1 MTLRIQKT
9 LQGLVLIAA
18 STGMAGCASLVT
30 SATSGLTES
39 LGDSIMNNQDLDMV
53 RDGAPSF
60 LLLMDGL
67 IAQNPKSVSLL
78 LQSSQLNS
86 AYAAAFVTDPER
98 ARLLQQKALD
108 HALQAVCVSIRN
120 GCNLRTRP
128 FDDFQSWLAD
138 RRVKEVPTLYQ
149 LASSWAG
156 WIQANSD
163 DFGAIAELARVK
175 ALTERIA
182 ALDDTYDYG
191 GPELYLGVFETL
203 LPPGMGGRPELG
215 REHFERAIE
224 ISHGKYLLAK
234 VMLAEQYAR
243 LVFDKELH
251 DRLLEEVIA
260 ADPVVPGL
268 TLINT
273 VAQQRAKILLESSD
287 AYF

>member
-1 MTLRIQKT
+1 
-9 LQGLVLIAA
+9 
-18 STGMAGCASLVT
+18 
-30 SATSGLTES
+30 
-39 LGDSIMNNQDLDMV
+39 MNTQDLEMV

-67 IAQNPKSVSLL
+67 IAQNPNSVSLL

-98 ARLLQQKALD
+98 ARLLQQKSLD
-108 HALQAVCVSIRN
+108 HAAQAVCLSIRN
-120 GCNLRTRP
+120 GCDLRTRP
-128 FDDFQSWLAD
+128 FDEFQAWLAN
-138 RRVKEVPTLYQ
+138 RKVKEVPTLYQ
-149 LASSWAG
+149 LVSSWAG

-182 ALDDTYDYG
+182 VLDDTYDYG

-224 ISHGKYLLAK
+224 ISQGKYLLAK

>member
-1 MTLRIQKT
+1 MTLRIKNT
-9 LQGLVLIAA
+9 LQGLMLLAA
-18 STGMAGCASLVT
+18 LTGMAGCASLVT
-30 SATSGLTES
+30 SATSGLTQS
-39 LGDSIMNNQDLDMV
+39 LGDSIMNNQDLEMV

-67 IAQNPKSVSLL
+67 LAQNPDSVSLL

-108 HALQAVCVSIRN
+108 HAAQAVCLSIRD
-120 GCNLRTRP
+120 GCDLRTRP
-128 FDDFQSWLAD
+128 FDEFEAWLEH
-138 RRVKEVPTLYQ
+138 RKLKEVPTLYR

-182 ALDDTYDYG
+182 ELDDTYDYG

-224 ISHGKYLLAK
+224 ISQGKYLLAK

-273 VAQQRAKILLESSD
+273 VAQQRAKTLLESSD

>member
-1 MTLRIQKT
+1 MTPRIRKT
-9 LQGLVLIAA
+9 LSGLVLLAA
-18 STGMAGCASLVT
+18 MTGTAGCASLMS
-30 SATSGLTES
+30 SATSNLTES
-39 LGDSIMNNQDLDMV
+39 LGDSILNNQDLEMV

-67 IAQNPKSVSLL
+67 LAQNPDSVTLL

-86 AYAAAFVTDPER
+86 AYAAAFVTDTER
-98 ARLLQQKALD
+98 AQLLQQKALD
-108 HALQAVCVSIRN
+108 QAARAVCLSLRD
-120 GCNLRTRP
+120 GCELRTRP
-128 FDDFQSWLAD
+128 FDDFERWLTQ
-138 RRVKEVPTLYQ
+138 RKLSEVPTLYR

-156 WIQANSD
+156 WIQANSE

-182 ALDDTYDYG
+182 ELDDSYDYG

-203 LPPGMGGRPELG
+203 LPPGMGGRPEVG
-215 REHFERAIE
+215 RAHFEKAIE
-224 ISHGKYLLAK
+224 ISEGKYLLAK

-243 LVFDKELH
+243 LVFDRPLH
-251 DRLLEEVIA
+251 DRLLKEVIA

-273 VAQQRAKILLESSD
+273 VAQQRAKLLLESSD